1 MQFVISRALRVSNR
15 PMRLVIIL
23 TVLCSAAMVVPIE
36 ARAGALAIDAA
47 GNLFLSD
54 GHSIFKYAPDG
65 TKSTFAAGL
74 NPLGLCFDGEGN
86 LFVVDA
92 AVTEAKSSILKFT
105 PDGKKSTVAKG
116 ISPDGMAFDRSGN
129 LVVSQGDSI
138 FKFTPKGVKR
148 TFVISKPS
156 FYFTDLVFDAA
167 GNSFVTDEHSIHKFA
182 PDGTKS
188 TFAAGLDHPTGL
200 AADAAGNVYVT
211 VVTAPDAS
219 SHAILKFSPDGTKS
233 TFASLP
239 GSFFAGDLAFDRS
252 ANLFVWN
259 SHAIL
264 KFDPSGTPTTFASD
278 WVSPDKQWEYE
289 CVENPRIVKAG
300 TTQVVLD
307 LDQELK
313 VNGPDR
319 RVADLLWAPDSKRFA
334 FNYIAAHAHDTTYQT
349 VAFYQLRDDKWVAL
363 HSPVDKASERAQ
375 LAQLAEKYLPK
386 NSYRRR
392 FLDSS
397 PEDDTLKVRKWADAN
412 TAILYAYL
420 QTDEKQGAVL
430 FTMKFDAEGN
440 WKIVKTHRLSEKE
453 LQKELQEEL

>member
-1 MQFVISRALRVSNR
+1 MNKKFVA
-15 PMRLVIIL
+15 L
-23 TVLCSAAMVVPIE
+23 TVAGLGTILLSISAD
-36 ARAGALAIDAA
+36 AGALAFDAA
-47 GNLFLSD
+47 GNLFAAD
-54 GHSIFKYAPDG
+54 GHSIFKYTPDG
-65 TKSTFAAGL
+65 TRSTFAAGL
-74 NPLGLCFDGEGN
+74 HPLSLCFDSEGN
-86 LFVVDA
+86 LFVVDD

-116 ISPDGMAFDRSGN
+116 TNPDGMAFDRSGN

-138 FKFTPKGVKR
+138 FKFTPKGIKR
-148 TFVISKPS
+148 TFVISKP
-156 FYFTDLVFDAA
+156 FPDFTDLVFDAA
-167 GNSFVTDEHSIHKFA
+167 GNHFVTDEHSISKFA

-188 TFAAGLDHPTGL
+188 TFVGGLDHPTGL
-200 AADAAGNVYVT
+200 AVDAVGNVYVT

-233 TFASLP
+233 TFTSLP
-239 GSFFAGDLAFDRS
+239 GSFFAGDLAIDRS
-252 ANLFVWN
+252 GNLFVWN

-264 KFDPSGTPTTFASD
+264 KIDPSGTPTTFASN
-278 WVSPDKQWEYE
+278 WVSADKQWEYE
-289 CVENPRIVKAG
+289 CAEYPRIVKAG

-313 VNGPDR
+313 VNGPGR
-319 RVADLLWAPDSKRFA
+319 RVADLFWAPDSKRFA
-334 FNYIAAHAHDTTYQT
+334 FNYIPAHANDTSRET
-349 VAFYQLRDDKWVAL
+349 VALYQLRGDKWVAL

-392 FLDSS
+392 FLDSA

-412 TAILYAYL
+412 AAILYAYL
-420 QTDEKQGAVL
+420 RTDEAQAAVL

-440 WKIVKTHRLSEKE
+440 WKIVQTHLLSKKE
-453 LQKELQEEL
+453 LVKELEEEL

>member
-1 MQFVISRALRVSNR
+1 
-15 PMRLVIIL
+15 
-23 TVLCSAAMVVPIE
+23 
-36 ARAGALAIDAA
+36 
-47 GNLFLSD
+47 
-54 GHSIFKYAPDG
+54 
-65 TKSTFAAGL
+65 
-74 NPLGLCFDGEGN
+74 
-86 LFVVDA
+86 VDA

-167 GNSFVTDEHSIHKFA
+167 GNSFVTDEHSISKYA

-188 TFAAGLDHPTGL
+188 TFAVGLDHPTGL

-233 TFASLP
+233 TFASLL

-264 KFDPSGTPTTFASD
+264 KFDPSGTPTTFISD

-289 CVENPRIVKAG
+289 CVKYPRIVKAG
-300 TTQVVLD
+300 TTQLVLD

-334 FNYIAAHAHDTTYQT
+334 FNYIAAHAHDTTYET
-349 VAFYQLRDDKWVAL
+349 VALYQLRGDKWVAL

-397 PEDDTLKVRKWADAN
+397 PEDDTLTVRKWADAN
-412 TAILYAYL
+412 TAILFAYS
-420 QTDEKQGAVL
+420 QTDEEQGAVL

-440 WKIVKTHRLSEKE
+440 WKIVKTHRLSKKE

>member
-1 MQFVISRALRVSNR
+1 MNKKFVALTLASVGTILVSISAQ
-15 PMRLVIIL
+15 
-23 TVLCSAAMVVPIE
+23 
-36 ARAGALAIDAA
+36 AGALAIDAA

-156 FYFTDLVFDAA
+156 FYFTDLAFDAA
-167 GNSFVTDEHSIHKFA
+167 GNLFVTDEHSIYKYA

-233 TFASLP
+233 TFASLL

-289 CVENPRIVKAG
+289 CVEYPRIVKAG
-300 TTQVVLD
+300 TTQLVLD

-334 FNYIAAHAHDTTYQT
+334 FNYIAAHAHDTTYET
-349 VAFYQLRDDKWVAL
+349 VALYQLRGDKWVAL

-397 PEDDTLKVRKWADAN
+397 PEDDTLTVRKWADAN
-412 TAILYAYL
+412 TAILYAYS
-420 QTDEKQGAVL
+420 QTDEEQGAVL

-440 WKIVKTHRLSEKE
+440 WKIVKTHRLSKKE
-453 LQKELQEEL
+453 LLKELQEEL

>member
-1 MQFVISRALRVSNR
+1 
-15 PMRLVIIL
+15 
-23 TVLCSAAMVVPIE
+23 
-36 ARAGALAIDAA
+36 
-47 GNLFLSD
+47 
-54 GHSIFKYAPDG
+54 
-65 TKSTFAAGL
+65 
-74 NPLGLCFDGEGN
+74 
-86 LFVVDA
+86 
-92 AVTEAKSSILKFT
+92 
-105 PDGKKSTVAKG
+105 
-116 ISPDGMAFDRSGN
+116 
-129 LVVSQGDSI
+129 
-138 FKFTPKGVKR
+138 
-148 TFVISKPS
+148 
-156 FYFTDLVFDAA
+156 
-167 GNSFVTDEHSIHKFA
+167 VTDEHSISKYA

-264 KFDPSGTPTTFASD
+264 KFDPSGTRTTFVSD

-289 CVENPRIVKAG
+289 CIEYPRIVKAG
-300 TTQVVLD
+300 TTQLVLD

-313 VNGPDR
+313 VNGAER
-319 RVADLLWAPDSKRFA
+319 RLADILWAPDSKRFA
-334 FNYIAAHAHDTTYQT
+334 FNYIPANAHHTSRET
-349 VAFYQLRDDKWVAL
+349 VALYQLRDDKWVAL

-386 NSYRRR
+386 NSYGRR

-397 PEDDTLKVRKWADAN
+397 PEDDTLKVRKWTDAN
-412 TAILYAYL
+412 TAILYAYS
-420 QTDEKQGAVL
+420 QTDEEQGAVL

-440 WKIVKTHRLSEKE
+440 WKIVKTHRLSKKE
-453 LQKELQEEL
+453 LLKELQEEL

>member
-1 MQFVISRALRVSNR
+1 MNKKFVALTLASVGTILVSISAQ
-15 PMRLVIIL
+15 
-23 TVLCSAAMVVPIE
+23 
-36 ARAGALAIDAA
+36 AGALAFDAA
-47 GNLFLSD
+47 GNLFLAD
-54 GHSIFKYAPDG
+54 ERSISKYAPDG

-74 NPLGLCFDGEGN
+74 SPLRLSFDGKGN
-86 LFVVDA
+86 LFVS
-92 AVTEAKSSILKFT
+92 TGEAIDPKNSILKFT
-105 PDGKKSTVAKG
+105 PNGKRSTFATG

-129 LVVSQGDSI
+129 LFVSQGDSI
-138 FKFTPKGVKR
+138 FKFTPKGVKS

-156 FYFTDLVFDAA
+156 FYFTDLAFDAA
-167 GNSFVTDEHSIHKFA
+167 GNLFVTDEHSIYKFA

-188 TFAAGLDHPTGL
+188 TFATGLDHPTGL
-200 AADAAGNVYVT
+200 AVDAAGSVYVT

-233 TFASLP
+233 TFASLL

-264 KFDPSGTPTTFASD
+264 KFDPSGTRTTFVSD

-289 CVENPRIVKAG
+289 CVEYPRIVKAG
-300 TTQVVLD
+300 TTQLVLD

-313 VNGPDR
+313 VNGAER
-319 RVADLLWAPDSKRFA
+319 RVADILWAPDSKRFA
-334 FNYIAAHAHDTTYQT
+334 FNYIPANAHQTSRET
-349 VAFYQLRDDKWVAL
+349 VALYQLRGDKWVAL

-420 QTDEKQGAVL
+420 QGNEDEAAAL
-430 FTMKFDAEGN
+430 FTLKFDAEGK
-440 WKIVKTHRLSEKE
+440 WKIIRTHQMSKKE
-453 LQKELQEEL
+453 LGEEGQ